1 MNLTPSPGS
10 FPRSLNV
17 EVTTVISA
25 GASVLSFSIIV
36 FIVPLIKYV
45 ISTKDKQ
52 IDELKGLINQDRQ
65 SRCESDERVRQ
76 LEMQVAR
83 YGIELEMSKGVHTKL
98 ESIYERIEALARDM
112 SSVQT
117 SVAFLARGRIVSVP
131 RPKQDSIK
139 EG

>member
-1 MNLTPSPGS
+1 M
-10 FPRSLNV
+10 
-17 EVTTVISA
+17 EVTTLISA
-25 GASVLSFSIIV
+25 GASVLSFSIVV
-36 FIVPLIKYV
+36 FIVPLVKYV

-52 IDELKGLINQDRQ
+52 IDELKALISQDRQ
-65 SRCESDERVRQ
+65 SKCDSDERMRQ

-83 YGIELEMSKGVHTKL
+83 FGIELEVTKGIQSKL
-98 ESIYERIEALARDM
+98 DRISDRVEAIAQEM

-131 RPKQDSIK
+131 RSKQDSIK

>member
-1 MNLTPSPGS
+1 
-10 FPRSLNV
+10 V
-17 EVTTVISA
+17 EVTSVISA

-36 FIVPLIKYV
+36 FIVPLVKYV
-45 ISTKDKQ
+45 ISSKDKQ
-52 IDELKGLINQDRQ
+52 IDELKTLINQDRQ

-83 YGIELEMSKGVHTKL
+83 YGIELEVTKGIQSKLDGISGRV
-98 ESIYERIEALARDM
+98 EDIAREM

-117 SVAFLARGRIVSVP
+117 SIAFLARGRIVSVP
-131 RPKQDSIK
+131 RSKQDSIK

>member
-1 MNLTPSPGS
+1 M
-10 FPRSLNV
+10 
-17 EVTTVISA
+17 EVATVISA
-25 GASVLSFSIIV
+25 GASVLSFSIVV
-36 FIVPLIKYV
+36 FIVPMVKYV

-52 IDELKGLINQDRQ
+52 IDELKDLIGQDRQ
-65 SRCESDERVRQ
+65 CRCDADVRIRE

-83 YGIELEMSKGVHTKL
+83 YGIELEVTRGIQNKL
-98 ESIYERIEALARDM
+98 NDISDRVEAIAREM

-117 SVAFLARGRIVSVP
+117 SVSFLARGRIVSVP

>member
-1 MNLTPSPGS
+1 M
-10 FPRSLNV
+10 
-17 EVTTVISA
+17 EVTSVISA

-36 FIVPLIKYV
+36 FIVPLVKYV
-45 ISTKDKQ
+45 ISSKDKQ
-52 IDELKGLINQDRQ
+52 IDELKTLINQDRQ

-83 YGIELEMSKGVHTKL
+83 YGIELEVTKGIQSKLDGISGRV
-98 ESIYERIEALARDM
+98 EDIAREM

-117 SVAFLARGRIVSVP
+117 SIAFLARGRIVSVP
-131 RPKQDSIK
+131 RSKQDSIK